1 MAHLPA
7 AALTAVLAL
16 SGQAATPPAP
26 PAAPPTSPAPGAPST
41 GTPAPPAA
49 TPAPPAAT
57 PHATVGALLDAAEA
71 VAATLAD
78 FHAKVTLETSDDVTG
93 DTERRTGEVVLQ
105 QQKGKPATRTFAV
118 VFTTFVDGSGRLDQR
133 PVRYLY
139 ADGWITEA
147 DFTQRTLLRRQL
159 AYPGESYDPL
169 KPGEGPVPLPVGQ
182 RRAEVE
188 RRFETA
194 LATQP
199 AAPALARMP
208 GIQGVVLTPRA
219 GMADRDLVR
228 ATVWYDL
235 ATMAPVGVEAERK
248 NGRTTVVLR
257 GATLN
262 GGLTDEQGALL
273 KLAAGDTAGWRVD
286 ERPLPPKAP

>member
-1 MAHLPA
+1 MAHLSA

-26 PAAPPTSPAPGAPST
+26 PSPPPATTAPPATAPAPST
-41 GTPAPPAA
+41 AAPTPPAA
-49 TPAPPAAT
+49 A

-71 VAATLAD
+71 VAASLAD
-78 FHAKVTLETSDDVTG
+78 FHAKVSLETSDDVTG

-105 QQKGKPATRTFAV
+105 QEKGKPATRTFAV

-194 LATQP
+194 LAAQP
-199 AAPALARMP
+199 SAPALARMP

-262 GGLTDEQGALL
+262 GGLTDEQRALL